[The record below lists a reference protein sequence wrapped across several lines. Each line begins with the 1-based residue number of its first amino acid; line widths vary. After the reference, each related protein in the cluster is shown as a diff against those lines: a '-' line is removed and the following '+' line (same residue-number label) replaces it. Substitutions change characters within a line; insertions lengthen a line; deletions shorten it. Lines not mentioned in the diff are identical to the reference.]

1 MLTFSLQSGSNGNAV
16 YVEADGAKLL
26 FDAGISGSQARLRLA
41 THGRSIRDVN
51 ALILSHGHADH
62 VKCAGIYHRKF
73 GLPVYMTAGTERSCR
88 PFLGPVRS
96 VHRFRAGETL
106 TFGRA
111 KVYTLPTPHDAAD
124 SIAFVIECDGRRLGI
139 FTDLGNP
146 FPELSRALE
155 SCDAAYLES
164 NFDPH
169 MLANGS
175 YPVWLKNRVAGP
187 GGHLSNRQAA
197 DLLARCGRRRPRWV
211 ALAHLSEENNRP
223 ELALEASHSA
233 VGKSYPLF
241 VASRYEASDPH
252 DV

>member
-1 MLTFSLQSGSNGNAV
+1 LTFSLQSGSNGNAI
-16 YVEADGAKLL
+16 YVEADGAGLL
-26 FDAGISGSQARLRLA
+26 FDAGISGSLAQRRLA
-41 THGRSIRDVN
+41 IHGRSIRDVD
-51 ALILSHGHADH
+51 ALIVSHGHADH
-62 VKCAGIYHRKF
+62 VRCAGIYHRKF

-88 PFLGPVRS
+88 ALLGPVRA
-96 VHRFRAGETL
+96 VRRFRPGETL
-106 TFGRA
+106 TFGRT

-124 SIAFVIECDGRRLGI
+124 SIAFVIECGGKRLGL

-146 FPELSRALE
+146 FPELSQALE

-187 GGHLSNRQAA
+187 GGHLSNQQAA

-211 ALAHLSEENNRP
+211 VLAHLSEENNQP
-223 ELALEASHSA
+223 ALALEAGHRA
-233 VGKSYPLF
+233 VGTSYPLS
-241 VASRYEASDPH
+241 VASRYDASDLYE
-252 DV
+252 V